1 MISLIFSRVL
11 QSFVVMLGVAIIAFT
26 LFTFVGDPISNLVGI
41 QTSEEKREQLRES
54 LGLNDPVPVQ
64 FVRFI
69 NRARPTSLAVCR
81 ILATGTITPRSITS

>member
-69 NRARPTSLAVCR
+69 DRALHFEFGIS
-81 ILATGTITPRSITS
+81 